1 MKKFLL
7 LFLVMVV
14 LSVTVAAQPMGYEL
28 KVSYDASDNG
38 VLSELYVSEG
48 DSVVAH
54 VGFVYN
60 TSKLELVKTIVAE
73 NSFKDF
79 DLSKYDDEIQ
89 NVLRFYLI
97 NRDMAKDMVL

>member
-1 MKKFLL
+1 MWMPEAFIIYRMKFKENLAREWEYAF
-7 LFLVMVV
+7 
-14 LSVTVAAQPMGYEL
+14 
-28 KVSYDASDNG
+28 
-38 VLSELYVSEG
+38 
-48 DSVVAH
+48 
-54 VGFVYN
+54 YN
-60 TSKLELVKTIVAE
+60 LPSSKLELVKTIVAE